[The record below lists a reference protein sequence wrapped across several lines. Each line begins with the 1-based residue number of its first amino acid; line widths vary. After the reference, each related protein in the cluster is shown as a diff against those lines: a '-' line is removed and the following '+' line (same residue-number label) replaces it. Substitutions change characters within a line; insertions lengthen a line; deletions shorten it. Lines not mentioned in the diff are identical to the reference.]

1 MSSDF
6 LTKDIIYVNSF
17 NRDSGDSADFEINLM
32 DYVKFPNDYDTA
44 ALLAF
49 SCPKSYYLI
58 NNNNNKFQVNETNG
72 NTFTVIIPVG
82 NYSFNTMATTLI
94 QLLNASSTFTYS
106 VVPNNKT
113 GKYTFV
119 VTGNTIYQPQF
130 IFNISSPYEILGF
143 RVGTYT
149 FSSSQLVTPDIVD
162 FNLTNIIKLC
172 CNFVDKNVLSI
183 IIPNVADFSFIN
195 YNEQNPVY
203 ASHNLTINNL
213 GNARFWLLDGDDK
226 RLDLNGKDIHFTFV
240 IYKKNNYFDHMLK
253 DKALENEVNRLSNL
267 INTKGL
273 ADSSNKNTQLRSVM
287 PLSGNYSL

>member
-1 MSSDF
+1 MSGDF

-17 NRDSGDSADFEINLM
+17 NRDSGDSGDFEINLM

-82 NYSFNTMATTLI
+82 NYSFNTMATTLT
-94 QLLNASSTFTYS
+94 QLLNASSTFTYT

-130 IFNISSPYEILGF
+130 IFDIISPYEILGF

-240 IYKKNNYFDHMLK
+240 IYKKNNYFDHMLR

-267 INTKGL
+267 IKGVSTPL
-273 ADSSNKNTQLRSVM
+273 QQQTPLRSTI
-287 PLSGNYSL
+287 PLGGNYSL